1 MALAHSERIGR
12 ALCDVIIPYQN
23 SPRVQPPK
31 KPKIEAY
38 ALPQINPAP
47 RSKEPQTLP
56 KWHHKGNHL
65 MSRFWTYENKLVILF
80 TLGGGIAALDAQAL
94 FYLMPFVADD
104 LKLNN
109 AQAGLLASLV
119 LITWSISGFLVG
131 NFADKSGKRKTCLVT
146 AFILFGLCSF
156 LTGLA
161 ASFTMLLAVRALIGL
176 AEGPVIP
183 VAQSIMA
190 EESSPHRRGLNMGL
204 VQNFGSQLV
213 GSFISPLLLIAVATA
228 YSWHAAFYF
237 AGVPALLIALLTA
250 LVLRPA
256 PRRSPAS
263 QSASANAPSTVRQV
277 LGLLKFSNIR
287 LCMLVSCCIW
297 GWYFLI
303 LTFLPLYC
311 VRVLQMSGRDM
322 SIVMSALGAA
332 GVVAAIVVPYLS
344 DRVGRRPIMALFAAV
359 GAIAPLG
366 ALYFGGATVVVGAL
380 LFVGCLATG
389 IGPLYMST
397 VPLETVSA
405 RDSATAVGL
414 IMGFGQIVGG
424 FFGPAFAGILADR
437 FGLAVPLWAAVA
449 AALVAAITCLFLKE
463 TAPAKTGRLSRPLA
477 PDVPL
482 PLQPGTEGA

>member
-1 MALAHSERIGR
+1 
-12 ALCDVIIPYQN
+12 
-23 SPRVQPPK
+23 
-31 KPKIEAY
+31 
-38 ALPQINPAP
+38 
-47 RSKEPQTLP
+47 
-56 KWHHKGNHL
+56 
-65 MSRFWTYENKLVILF
+65 MSRFWSYENKLVILF

-94 FYLMPFVADD
+94 FYLTPFVADD
-104 LKLNN
+104 LNLSN

-119 LITWSISGFLVG
+119 LITWAISGFLVG

-183 VAQSIMA
+183 VAQAIMA
-190 EESSPHRRGLNMGL
+190 QESSPHRRGLNMGL

-213 GSFISPLLLIAVATA
+213 GSFIGPLLLIAVATA
-228 YSWHAAFYF
+228 YSWQAAFYF
-237 AGVPALLIALLTA
+237 AGIPALLIALLTA

-256 PRRSPAS
+256 PHRSPAS
-263 QSASANAPSTVRQV
+263 QSASANAPSTVGQI
-277 LGLLKFSNIR
+277 LGLLKFNNIR

-344 DRVGRRPIMALFAAV
+344 DRVGRRPIMVLFAAV
-359 GAIAPLG
+359 GALAPLG
-366 ALYFGGATVVVGAL
+366 ALCFGEATTVMVGAL
-380 LFVGCLATG
+380 VFLGCLATG
-389 IGPLYMST
+389 IGPLYMSI

-463 TAPAKTGRLSRPLA
+463 TAPAKTGRLSRTLA

-482 PLQPGTEGA
+482 PLQPGTEAAAAN

>member
-1 MALAHSERIGR
+1 
-12 ALCDVIIPYQN
+12 
-23 SPRVQPPK
+23 
-31 KPKIEAY
+31 
-38 ALPQINPAP
+38 
-47 RSKEPQTLP
+47 
-56 KWHHKGNHL
+56 
-65 MSRFWTYENKLVILF
+65 MSRFWTYENKLLILF

-94 FYLMPFVADD
+94 FYLAPFVAND

-109 AQAGLLASLV
+109 AQVGLVASLV
-119 LITWSISGFLVG
+119 LITWSISGFLGG

-161 ASFTMLLAVRALIGL
+161 ASFTMLLAVRALVGL

-183 VAQSIMA
+183 VSQAIMA
-190 EESSPHRRGLNMGL
+190 QESSPHRRGLNMGI

-213 GSFISPLLLIAVATA
+213 GSFISPLLLVAVATA
-228 YSWHAAFYF
+228 YSWHSAFYF

-250 LVLRPA
+250 LLLRPA

-263 QSASANAPSTVRQV
+263 QSASANAPSTVRQII
-277 LGLLKFSNIR
+277 GLVKFNNIR

-311 VRVLQMSGRDM
+311 VRVLQISGRDM

-332 GVVAAIVVPYLS
+332 GVIAAIVVPYLS
-344 DRVGRRPIMALFAAV
+344 DRLGRRPILVLFAAV
-359 GAIAPLG
+359 GALAPLG
-366 ALYFGGATVVVGAL
+366 ALCFGGATVVVGAL

-389 IGPLYMST
+389 TGPLFTST

-424 FFGPAFAGILADR
+424 FFGPAFGGILADR
-437 FGLAVPLWAAVA
+437 FGLTVPLWAAVA
-449 AALVAAITCLFLKE
+449 AGLVAAITCLFLNE
-463 TAPAKTGRLSRPLA
+463 TAPAKTGRLSRTLA

-482 PLQPGTEGA
+482 PLQPGMEGVAAD

>member
-1 MALAHSERIGR
+1 
-12 ALCDVIIPYQN
+12 
-23 SPRVQPPK
+23 
-31 KPKIEAY
+31 
-38 ALPQINPAP
+38 
-47 RSKEPQTLP
+47 
-56 KWHHKGNHL
+56 
-65 MSRFWTYENKLVILF
+65 MSRFWTYENKLVLLF

-94 FYLMPFVADD
+94 FYLTPFVADD
-104 LKLNN
+104 LKLTN

-119 LITWSISGFLVG
+119 LVTWSLSGFLGG

-146 AFILFGLCSF
+146 AFLLFGLCSF

-161 ASFTMLLAVRALIGL
+161 ASFPMLLAVRALVGL

-213 GSFISPLLLIAVATA
+213 GSFLSPLLLVAVATA

-237 AGVPALLIALLTA
+237 AGVPALLIALLSA
-250 LVLRPA
+250 RVLRPA

-263 QSASANAPSTVRQV
+263 PSASAKAPSTVGQL
-277 LGLLKFSNIR
+277 LGLLKFNNVR
-287 LCMLVSCCIW
+287 LCMLVSCCTW

-311 VRVLQMSGRDM
+311 VRVLQLSGRDM
-322 SIVMSALGAA
+322 SLVMSALGAA
-332 GVVAAIVVPYLS
+332 GVVAAIVVPALS
-344 DRVGRRPIMALFAAV
+344 DRLGRRPIMALFAAA
-359 GAIAPLG
+359 GALAPLG
-366 ALYFGGATVVVGAL
+366 ALCFGGATVAVGAL
-380 LFVGCLATG
+380 VFVGCLATG

-405 RDSATAVGL
+405 RDGATAVGL

-424 FFGPAFAGILADR
+424 FFGPALGGLLADR
-437 FGLAVPLWAAVA
+437 FGLTVPLWAAVGA
-449 AALVAAITCLFLKE
+449 CLAGALTCLFLNE
-463 TAPAKTGRLSRPLA
+463 TAPAKAGRRSRTLA
-477 PDVPL
+477 PEVPL
-482 PLQPGTEGA
+482 PLQPGT

>member
-1 MALAHSERIGR
+1 MAHSERIGR
-12 ALCDVIIPYQN
+12 ALSDVIIPYHN
-23 SPRVQPPK
+23 SQRVQAPK

-56 KWHHKGNHL
+56 KWHHRGNHL

-94 FYLMPFVADD
+94 FYLTPFVADD

-119 LITWSISGFLVG
+119 LITWAISGFLVG

-228 YSWHAAFYF
+228 YSWQAAFYF

-263 QSASANAPSTVRQV
+263 QSASPSTVRQI
-277 LGLLKFSNIR
+277 LGLLKFNNIR

-297 GWYFLI
+297 GWYLLI

-311 VRVLQMSGRDM
+311 VRVLQMSTRDM

-359 GAIAPLG
+359 GALAPIG
-366 ALYFGGATVVVGAL
+366 ALCFGGATVAVGAL
-380 LFVGCLATG
+380 VFVGCLATG
-389 IGPLYMST
+389 IGSLYMST

-424 FFGPAFAGILADR
+424 FFGPAFAGILADQ

-463 TAPAKTGRLSRPLA
+463 TAPAKTGRLSRTLA

-482 PLQPGTEGA
+482 PLQPGTQGAAAN

>member
-1 MALAHSERIGR
+1 
-12 ALCDVIIPYQN
+12 
-23 SPRVQPPK
+23 
-31 KPKIEAY
+31 
-38 ALPQINPAP
+38 
-47 RSKEPQTLP
+47 
-56 KWHHKGNHL
+56 
-65 MSRFWTYENKLVILF
+65 MSRFWTYENKLVLLF

-94 FYLMPFVADD
+94 FYLTPFVADD

-119 LITWSISGFLVG
+119 LVTWSLSGFLGG

-161 ASFTMLLAVRALIGL
+161 ASFTMLLAVRALVGL

-183 VAQSIMA
+183 VAQAIMA
-190 EESSPHRRGLNMGL
+190 EESSPPRRGLNMGL

-213 GSFISPLLLIAVATA
+213 GSFISPLLLVAVATA

-237 AGVPALLIALLTA
+237 AGVPALLIALWSA
-250 LVLRPA
+250 RVLRPA

-263 QSASANAPSTVRQV
+263 PSDSANAPSTVRQV
-277 LGLLKFSNIR
+277 LGLVKFNNVR

-311 VRVLQMSGRDM
+311 VRVLQLSGRDM
-322 SIVMSALGAA
+322 SLVMSALGAA
-332 GVVAAIVVPYLS
+332 GVLAAVVVPSLS
-344 DRVGRRPIMALFAAV
+344 DRLGRRPIMALFAAV
-359 GAIAPLG
+359 GALAPLG
-366 ALYFGGATVVVGAL
+366 ALCFGGATVAVGAL
-380 LFVGCLATG
+380 VFVGCLATG

-405 RDSATAVGL
+405 RDGATAVGL

-424 FFGPAFAGILADR
+424 FCGPAIGGLLADR
-437 FGLAVPLWAAVA
+437 FGLTVPLWAAVA
-449 AALVAAITCLFLKE
+449 ACLVAALTCLFLNE
-463 TAPAKTGRLSRPLA
+463 TAPAKTGRLRRRLA
-477 PDVPL
+477 PEVPL
-482 PLQPGTEGA
+482 PLPPGTQGTAAD

>member
-1 MALAHSERIGR
+1 MKPTGIPTALRTGAYLLGITLARLLAGMVRVNDQTVNDLPQCPLGGPGSVRQGMAFWQPNSRDEFTEWPWLTVGVIGR
-12 ALCDVIIPYQN
+12 ALSDVIIPNQN
-23 SPRVQPPK
+23 SQRVQPRRNLK
-31 KPKIEAY
+31 SKRT

-47 RSKEPQTLP
+47 RSKKPQTLP
-56 KWHHKGNHL
+56 KWHHRGNHL

-80 TLGGGIAALDAQAL
+80 SLGGGIAALDAQAL
-94 FYLMPFVADD
+94 FYLTPFVADD

-146 AFILFGLCSF
+146 AFILFGLWLF

-228 YSWHAAFYF
+228 YSWQAAFYF

-263 QSASANAPSTVRQV
+263 QSASANAPSTVR
-277 LGLLKFSNIR
+277 
-287 LCMLVSCCIW
+287 
-297 GWYFLI
+297 
-303 LTFLPLYC
+303 
-311 VRVLQMSGRDM
+311 
-322 SIVMSALGAA
+322 
-332 GVVAAIVVPYLS
+332 
-344 DRVGRRPIMALFAAV
+344 
-359 GAIAPLG
+359 
-366 ALYFGGATVVVGAL
+366 
-380 LFVGCLATG
+380 
-389 IGPLYMST
+389 
-397 VPLETVSA
+397 
-405 RDSATAVGL
+405 
-414 IMGFGQIVGG
+414 
-424 FFGPAFAGILADR
+424 
-437 FGLAVPLWAAVA
+437 
-449 AALVAAITCLFLKE
+449 
-463 TAPAKTGRLSRPLA
+463 
-477 PDVPL
+477 PDP
-482 PLQPGTEGA
+482 